1 MNIYFRSS
9 TYTDQYSSPDP
20 SSALYTDAAAL
31 PYTQDTAALPYTQ
44 QETVPYHELGGS
56 ARQQY
61 AESVADS
68 PVYGTRSR
76 SSYSSSSSSEQLPLA
91 PLPTA
96 NTGVPYYE
104 RGASQRQRVS
114 DEQFKIIQRKF
125 ETSGEIDTD
134 NYDNNNNDETV
145 RNFIDTGDSSFTNY
159 DRNPSAAGYDRGSD
173 ESSRYD
179 ASDRR
184 DIVVQTPRSL
194 RTRVRDSNLIRRRI
208 DTADV
213 DTAPSQ
219 SLEVVDSVAART
231 AVTRRTL
238 HRSRSSY
245 NDRSSERQGFSYLTK
260 NLNL

>member
-44 QETVPYHELGGS
+44 QDPVPYHELGGS

-125 ETSGEIDTD
+125 ETSGGIDTD
-134 NYDNNNNDETV
+134 KYDNNNDETT
-145 RNFIDTGDSSFTNY
+145 DDSSEGVTDDTNTEEY
-159 DRNPSAAGYDRGSD
+159 G
-173 ESSRYD
+173 
-179 ASDRR
+179 
-184 DIVVQTPRSL
+184 DI
-194 RTRVRDSNLIRRRI
+194 
-208 DTADV
+208 
-213 DTAPSQ
+213 
-219 SLEVVDSVAART
+219 
-231 AVTRRTL
+231 
-238 HRSRSSY
+238 
-245 NDRSSERQGFSYLTK
+245 QGKIWLYFHL
-260 NLNL
+260 